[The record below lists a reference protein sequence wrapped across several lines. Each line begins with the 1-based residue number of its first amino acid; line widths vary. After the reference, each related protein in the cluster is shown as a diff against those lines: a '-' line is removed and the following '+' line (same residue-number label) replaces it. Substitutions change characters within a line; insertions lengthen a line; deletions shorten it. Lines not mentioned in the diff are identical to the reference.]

1 MGVLSVRH
9 RTTYHYAE
17 PVELGEHRMMFRPR
31 ESHDLRLIRTRL
43 SITPQPVDLHW
54 RHDVFDNSVAV
65 ANFDCATT
73 RLQFDSMVTLEHV
86 ETRLPDYALEVP
98 ARRFPFAYPRDEW
111 PDLAPALQRPE
122 PSVQVDEWAA
132 RFAPA
137 GFLRPG
143 CAQPGFANPEFAHT
157 ARSAAGTLGTMDLL
171 RAMALGIR
179 QQLRYL
185 RRLERGV
192 QTPAETLRR
201 GSGTCRDFA
210 WLMIDAVR
218 SLGLAARFV
227 SGYIYVPDAA
237 PPAPVASISIDRP
250 VSMPVDVPVGVPV
263 DVPVGVPVDAPPAM
277 ADGGATHAWLQVYLP
292 GAGWVDFDPTNSI
305 IGNRHLIRV
314 AVAWSP
320 MQVLPLWGTYV
331 GSADACLGMRVAVS
345 VTEESSHASTLA

>member
-9 RTTYHYAE
+9 LTTYHYSQ

-73 RLQFDSMVTLEHV
+73 WLRFDSMVTLEHF
-86 ETRLPDYALEVP
+86 ETRPPDYALEVS
-98 ARRFPFAYPRDEW
+98 ARSFPFEYPRDEW

-122 PSVQVDEWAA
+122 PSVEVDQWAA
-132 RFAPA
+132 RFASRGSCP
-137 GFLRPG
+137 PG
-143 CAQPGFANPEFAHT
+143 SVHPG
-157 ARSAAGTLGTMDLL
+157 RSATATLGTMDLL

-179 QQLRYL
+179 QELRYI
-185 RRLERGV
+185 RRVERGV
-192 QTPAETLRR
+192 QTPTETLRR

-227 SGYIYVPDAA
+227 SGYVFVPDTTPATSVAA
-237 PPAPVASISIDRP
+237 ISAAARISIDAP
-250 VSMPVDVPVGVPV
+250 LAIDPPLAI
-263 DVPVGVPVDAPPAM
+263 DAPLAIHE
-277 ADGGATHAWLQVYLP
+277 GGATHAWLQVYLP

-305 IGNRHLIRV
+305 IGNRNLIRV

-331 GSADACLGMRVAVS
+331 GSAGACLGMQVAVS
-345 VTEESSHASTLA
+345 VTEEPSHADTLASPNTLT